1 MVLKINI
8 EKDSKEVFYSE
19 QGILKEVSSIHITRE
34 KVVEL
39 LLPRE
44 KRSITEVKRILD
56 LLNKEV

>member
-1 MVLKINI
+1 MILKINI
-8 EKDSKEVFYSE
+8 EKDSKEVFYSG
-19 QGILKEVSSIHITRE
+19 QGEVSSIHITRE